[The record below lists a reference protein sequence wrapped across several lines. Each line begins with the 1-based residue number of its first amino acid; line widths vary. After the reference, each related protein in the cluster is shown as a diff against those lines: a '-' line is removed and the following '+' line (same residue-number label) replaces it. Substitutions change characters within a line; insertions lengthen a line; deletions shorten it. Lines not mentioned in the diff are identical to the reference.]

1 MKEFLVLIAI
11 YSATFG
17 WIESDLFD
25 RARDFVERIHPKLV
39 SCYHCVGFYA
49 GILVSVLAYESIS
62 IQEVL
67 LWGLAGSGFTLVV
80 DSAHRLLESW
90 IDK

>member
-1 MKEFLVLIAI
+1 MREFLVLIAI
-11 YSATFG
+11 YSAAFG

-25 RARDFVERIHPKLV
+25 RPRDFVERIHPKLV

-80 DSAHRLLESW
+80 DSVHRLLESW

>member
-1 MKEFLVLIAI
+1 MKDILILLAV

-25 RARDFVERIHPKLV
+25 RPREFIERLHPKLV

-49 GILVSVLAYESIS
+49 GILVSFLAYGDLS
-62 IQEVL
+62 IQEL
-67 LWGLAGSGFTLVV
+67 FFWGLAGSGFTLLA
-80 DSAHRLLESW
+80 DTMHRLLDSW
-90 IDK
+90 VSK